1 MEALVKGD
9 IVIFPFPYTDL
20 SNTKMRP
27 CLVLSNEMKE
37 DILLC
42 QITSKNS
49 AKDDFAVELKKSE
62 TDSGSLMIDSYIRT
76 NMLFTANKQQ
86 IVRVACKLRK
96 QKYVEVV
103 NKIIKL
109 VE

>member
-1 MEALVKGD
+1 MEAFVKGD
-9 IVIFPFPYTDL
+9 IVVFPFPYTDL

-49 AKDDFAVELKKSE
+49 IRDNYVIELKKSE
-62 TDSGSLMIDSYIRT
+62 TDCGSLMIDSYIRP
-76 NMLFTANKQQ
+76 NMLFTASKHQ
-86 IVRVACKLRK
+86 IVKIVCKLKK
-96 QKYVEVV
+96 QKYAEVV
-103 NKIIKL
+103 EKIIKIIK
-109 VE
+109 